1 MRASARM
8 FSPSCWAA
16 ILRSWMSRLTSS
28 RFMVR
33 ASMRSSMVMILVY
46 LRRCFRDR
54 PLACLYPLRKD
65 LGILEPD
72 EHPLHHLLFQR
83 LLLFRRA
90 AIAHH
95 EFRAVLS
102 ADHLP
107 PAIPRAIAIPR
118 RLSLGVYQQHLPQR
132 LFQLIQS

>member
-28 RFMVR
+28 RFTVR
-33 ASMRSSMVMILVY
+33 ASIRSSIVMFL
-46 LRRCFRDR
+46 LCRRCFRNR
-54 PLACLYPLRKD
+54 PLACLYPRRKD
-65 LGILEPD
+65 LGIFEPD

-83 LLLFRRA
+83 LLLLRRA

-95 EFRAVLS
+95 EFRAVLDRKS
-102 ADHLP
+102 
-107 PAIPRAIAIPR
+107 
-118 RLSLGVYQQHLPQR
+118 VV
-132 LFQLIQS
+132 